1 MFDSFLMHIYFKF
14 AHVKNLWLAIINQ
27 FKDHQILIIP
37 LYNQYPKFFTSFFPS
52 SNNKNE
58 KTIYELW
65 VILKNSKWILPKDQS
80 IPFFF
85 FKLFSSTII
94 QRKFQIEIKFKKQS
108 SKMKYI
114 F

>member
-37 LYNQYPKFFTSFFPS
+37 LYNQYPKFFTCFFPS

-65 VILKNSKWILPKDQS
+65 VILKNEFSQKIKAS
-80 IPFFF
+80 HFF

>member
-1 MFDSFLMHIYFKF
+1 MS
-14 AHVKNLWLAIINQ
+14 
-27 FKDHQILIIP
+27 
-37 LYNQYPKFFTSFFPS
+37 
-52 SNNKNE
+52 
-58 KTIYELW
+58 
-65 VILKNSKWILPKDQS
+65 NSKKFKMNSPKRS
-80 IPFFF
+80 KHPIFF

>member
-37 LYNQYPKFFTSFFPS
+37 LYNQYSKFFTFFPS

-58 KTIYELW
+58 KKIYELW

-85 FKLFSSTII
+85 
-94 QRKFQIEIKFKKQS
+94 
-108 SKMKYI
+108 
-114 F
+114 

>member
-1 MFDSFLMHIYFKF
+1 M
-14 AHVKNLWLAIINQ
+14 
-27 FKDHQILIIP
+27 
-37 LYNQYPKFFTSFFPS
+37 
-52 SNNKNE
+52 SNSK
-58 KTIYELW
+58 
-65 VILKNSKWILPKDQS
+65 KWILPKDQS
-80 IPFFF
+80 IPFF